1 MKPMKIIFLLL
12 IVSINVVQSRVSQDN
27 GVHYSRGSSA
37 VKRWET
43 VMKLMRVEKSLL
55 MILRKLFMEDA
66 NNIEAL
72 KNRRE
77 DVEKYFNIVYDP
89 VKPVYKA
96 TPIYKTFKNHSASTT
111 GKRLQ

>member
-1 MKPMKIIFLLL
+1 
-12 IVSINVVQSRVSQDN
+12 
-27 GVHYSRGSSA
+27 
-37 VKRWET
+37 
-43 VMKLMRVEKSLL
+43 
-55 MILRKLFMEDA
+55 MEDA

-96 TPIYKTFKNHSASTT
+96 NPIYKTFKNHSASTT